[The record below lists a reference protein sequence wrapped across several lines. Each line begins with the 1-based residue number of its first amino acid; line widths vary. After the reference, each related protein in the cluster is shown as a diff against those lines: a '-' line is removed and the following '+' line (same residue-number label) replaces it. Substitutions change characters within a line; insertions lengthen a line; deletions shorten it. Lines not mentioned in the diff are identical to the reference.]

1 MNGGIMLTT
10 TQAAA
15 RAGVSRPTL
24 SRALKNGELPGI
36 RGNSGR
42 WMIDPDELDAWNANR
57 SSVHNDERL
66 NSVHERIENA
76 DFERLNGE
84 IQALRADLAE
94 TRQRLARAEGEGSAN
109 RERIADLIAERERI
123 LAMLE
128 ARPVRVGLWARIF
141 GR

>member
-1 MNGGIMLTT
+1 MLTT

-42 WMIDPDELDAWNANR
+42 WMIDPDELDAWNTNR
-57 SSVHNDERL
+57 SSVHDYERM

-94 TRQRLARAEGEGSAN
+94 ARERLARAEGEGAAN
-109 RERIADLIAERERI
+109 KERIADLTSERERI
-123 LAMLE
+123 LALLE
-128 ARPVRVGLWARIF
+128 ARPVHRGIFSRLF